1 MKQRLVKQTL
11 DQQIKEQAKLRD
23 QIKQEKIQFDQ
34 KVIENDQKELLN
46 EKQKQQALQLKVLE
60 AKKMRD

>member
-1 MKQRLVKQTL
+1 
-11 DQQIKEQAKLRD
+11 
-23 QIKQEKIQFDQ
+23 
-34 KVIENDQKELLN
+34 VIENDQKELLN